1 MPLDDVAI
9 AGDVALVVD
18 CSGHEQAVL
27 GACRIVRRHGDVVLV
42 GVPWKRHTDIPAH
55 EILHAVFNNFVL
67 LRSGWEWEFPILSR
81 AFQWEELL
89 EGYNNSPQSIF
100 SGLAKALKWLADG
113 RIPLDGLVRSMSPDQ
128 PEAVY
133 GALLERSIAEP
144 FVVLD
149 WRKF

>member
-1 MPLDDVAI
+1 M
-9 AGDVALVVD
+9 
-18 CSGHEQAVL
+18 
-27 GACRIVRRHGDVVLV
+27 
-42 GVPWKRHTDIPAH
+42 PAH

-89 EGYNNSPQSIF
+89 EGYNNSQQSIL

-133 GALLERSIAEP
+133 GALLERRIAEP

-149 WRKF
+149 WRKFYPLPSKCSWVLTQPQPLGLKSHLTHLDRLSTRWYPVTR